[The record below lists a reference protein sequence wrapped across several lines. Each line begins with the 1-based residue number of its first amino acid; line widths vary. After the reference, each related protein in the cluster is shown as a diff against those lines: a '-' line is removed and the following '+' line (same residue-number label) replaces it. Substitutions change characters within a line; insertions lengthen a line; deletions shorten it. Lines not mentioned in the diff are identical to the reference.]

1 MRKSDFLSIFGFL
14 RTSRSR
20 ESRYLFNG
28 MSIDFCQRVSD
39 CMMDGQGS
47 KSPSPAPE
55 EAASRH
61 NSRESDSGG
70 LVEKRKKHRRGKR
83 RRNKPYHT
91 LTAEE
96 KKKVDEKTQERCEKR
111 QQTFARLRRPVAP
124 ENTTQFLM
132 EDREEMEP
140 KLPSPSRV
148 PPIRHHS
155 HSMDSSDD
163 EDMYESPEDDSL
175 ETELF
180 LEEDFANAYQEH
192 HMERLQS
199 MGKDE
204 LMDEY
209 LSLEKNYNT
218 MEATLQ
224 NSENKISSL
233 EQELKLLKQQHDSV
247 DTGSSSS

>member
-1 MRKSDFLSIFGFL
+1 M
-14 RTSRSR
+14 TR
-20 ESRYLFNG
+20 ESYQHYNG

-39 CMMDGQGS
+39 CMMDGKGS

-91 LTAEE
+91 LTDEE
-96 KKKVDEKTQERCEKR
+96 KKKVDEKAQERYEKR

-140 KLPSPSRV
+140 KLRSPLRV
-148 PPIRHHS
+148 PPIRRHS
-155 HSMDSSDD
+155 HSIDSSGDD
-163 EDMYESPEDDSL
+163 SETYESPEDDSL

-199 MGKDE
+199 MGKEE
-204 LMDEY
+204 LVDEY
-209 LSLEKNYNT
+209 LSLEKSYNN
-218 MEATLQ
+218 MEATLHD
-224 NSENKISSL
+224 SENTISSL
-233 EQELKLLKQQHDSV
+233 QRELDLLKQQQHSDP
-247 DTGSSSS
+247 DTTTSS

>member
-1 MRKSDFLSIFGFL
+1 M
-14 RTSRSR
+14 TR
-20 ESRYLFNG
+20 ESYQRYNG
-28 MSIDFCQRVSD
+28 MSIDFGQCVSD
-39 CMMDGQGS
+39 CMMDGKGS

-55 EAASRH
+55 EAATRH

-70 LVEKRKKHRRGKR
+70 PVEKRKKHRRGKR

-96 KKKVDEKTQERCEKR
+96 KKKVDEKAQERYEKR

-140 KLPSPSRV
+140 KLPSRV
-148 PPIRHHS
+148 TPIRHQS
-155 HSMDSSDD
+155 HSIDSSDED
-163 EDMYESPEDDSL
+163 ETYESPEDEML
-175 ETELF
+175 ETELI

-199 MGKDE
+199 MGKEE
-204 LMDEY
+204 LVDEY
-209 LSLEKNYNT
+209 LSLEKNYNS

-224 NSENKISSL
+224 DSENKISTL
-233 EQELKLLKQQHDSV
+233 QWELKLLKQKQNSDP
-247 DTGSSSS
+247 DTTSSS